1 MHAIADTHALIWYL
15 LNDPR
20 LSPAARAAFTG
31 AASQSQHIGIPTI
44 SIVEIIYLTEKG
56 RIPQAALGLLQ
67 SQLSN
72 QQTVLQIVP
81 LDETIS
87 FRVQQINRS
96 TVPEMPDRIIAA
108 TALAYNL
115 PLLSRD
121 HKIQATGLPVIW

>member
-1 MHAIADTHALIWYL
+1 MYAIADTHALVWYL

-20 LSPAARAAFTG
+20 LSTAAKAAFTT
-31 AASQSQHIGIPTI
+31 AAAQGQLIGIPTI

-56 RIPQAALGLLQ
+56 RIPQAALTSLQ
-67 SQLSN
+67 SQLSS
-72 QQTVLQIVP
+72 QQTVLQVIS
-81 LDETIS
+81 LDEAVS
-87 FRVQQINRS
+87 FRVQQINRT

-121 HKIQATGLPVIW
+121 HKIQATGLQVIW

>member
-20 LSPAARAAFTG
+20 LSPAVRAVFTG
-31 AASQSQHIGIPTI
+31 AAAQSQFIGIPTI
-44 SIVEIIYLTEKG
+44 SIVEVIYLTEKG
-56 RIPQAALGLLQ
+56 RIPQAAFTLFQ

-72 QQTVLQIVP
+72 QQTVLQVVP

-87 FRVQQINRS
+87 FRVQQINWN
-96 TVPEMPDRIIAA
+96 TVPEMPHRIIAA
-108 TALAYNL
+108 TALAYNP

-121 HKIQATGLPVIW
+121 HKIQATGLHVIW